1 MLTTT
6 WGEALDREHPLQE
19 YPRPQLRRESYL
31 NLNGPWEYAF
41 TRENMEPEEYDGE
54 IIVPSRPNRSSPA
67 LEGLCVPGSISGIT
81 ARLLCRRVFTAVG

>member
-1 MLTTT
+1 MLITT

-41 TRENMEPEEYDGE
+41 TRENMEPEEWK
-54 IIVPSRPNRSSPA
+54 PL
-67 LEGLCVPGSISGIT
+67 LEGLLRS
-81 ARLLCRRVFTAVG
+81 AEEL